1 LWETAKQEAG
11 EMRSKVLVARD
22 VAMDAINYRSH
33 QQLPPANAA
42 EQIERAAPEELFI
55 PAKEQQIEEE

>member
-1 LWETAKQEAG
+1 
-11 EMRSKVLVARD
+11 MRSKVLVARD